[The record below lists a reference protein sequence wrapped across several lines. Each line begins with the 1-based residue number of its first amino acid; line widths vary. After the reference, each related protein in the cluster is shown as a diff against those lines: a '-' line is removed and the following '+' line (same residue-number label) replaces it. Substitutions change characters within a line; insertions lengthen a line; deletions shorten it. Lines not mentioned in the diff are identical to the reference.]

1 MSITIDYQ
9 LKSIVPWGRNLEE
22 YKSMFTLSQEN
33 LNGKILGCGDGP
45 SSFNAELTQMGGD
58 ITSIDPI
65 YEFSKEQL
73 SIRIDEVAVEV
84 MTMVR
89 KNQSGFVWKNIANP
103 NELKSIRM
111 GAMSVFLKDYE
122 QGLKEKRYIH
132 EVLPRLPFKGK
143 EFDLALS
150 SHFLFLYSEHLD
162 CEFHLLA
169 IEEMLRVAKEV
180 RIFPLITLEHN
191 YSPHLSK
198 IIKHLESKG
207 YVAEV
212 VKTDYEF
219 QQGANEMLKVY
230 DISENS
236 LDHKDVS
243 V

>member
-1 MSITIDYQ
+1 MTTTIEYT
-9 LKSIVPWGRNLEE
+9 LKSIVPWGRNLDE
-22 YKSMFTLSQEN
+22 YKSMFNLSQED
-33 LNGKILGCGDGP
+33 LNSKILGCGDGP
-45 SSFNAELTQMGGD
+45 SSFNFELTQRGGD

-84 MTMVR
+84 MAMVR

-103 NELKSIRM
+103 NELESIRM
-111 GAMSVFLKDYE
+111 GAMGAFLKDYE

-132 EVLPRLPFKGK
+132 EMLPELSFKK
-143 EFDLALS
+143 REFDLALS

-162 CEFHLLA
+162 CEFHLFA

-180 RIFPLITLEHN
+180 RIFPLMTLENN

-198 IIKHLESKG
+198 IIKHLESKA

-212 VKTDYEF
+212 IKTEYEF

-230 DISENS
+230 HG
-236 LDHKDVS
+236 LD
-243 V
+243 